1 MTYPERTQNDS
12 EDPDRSWTPHL
23 GDPAAHWRHS
33 TPWLLVRAM
42 RPRQWSKNILVFAAP
57 AAASVLGHWSV
68 FWRVVLAFLLFCAAA
83 SGHYLIN
90 DVLDAEQDRHHP
102 VKRMRPVASGELPAS
117 VAVVAGVALIAV
129 SIAGAAVL
137 GPWGFVVVVAAYLA
151 LTAAYSL
158 WLKRQP
164 VMELAVVAL
173 GFVLRAVAGGL
184 VAHVYLSNWFLV
196 FTSFA
201 ALFVVTGK
209 RYAEHARLGE
219 TRGIHRSVLDEYTE
233 SFLRST
239 LTICASV
246 TVATYCLWAFDR
258 TRPPG
263 LPQRASCCVDRVDRR
278 APGPRRPAHLPAPR
292 CRQGRRA
299 GAFGAARPRPAG
311 VRAVVGGLDG
321 HRHLRVTAIDDR
333 TAVTDLDTT
342 AQVLS
347 GWGRTAPSLAAV
359 ASPGD
364 EESIAGLLE
373 TARRPIIA
381 RGLGRSYGDAA
392 QSSGGVVVETAQL
405 AEIGTLDEGTGC
417 IEVGGGVSLHR
428 LMQEIIPQGWFVAV
442 TPGTRYVSVG
452 GAIASDI
459 HGKNHHCDGSFARHV
474 TSMVLATPTGTRVV
488 TPHDDAELFWAT
500 AGGMG
505 LTGVVLRATLRL
517 LPIETSWMQVENRRF
532 TTLDGLMSVMEQ
544 SDDGH
549 RYSVAWLDCL
559 ASRAGRRRSI
569 LTLGDHAPAASLP
582 ARLGPRVLEAPA
594 EPRLRCRWRHRCA
607 WPTGCRSAS

>member
-1 MTYPERTQNDS
+1 M
-12 EDPDRSWTPHL
+12 
-23 GDPAAHWRHS
+23 
-33 TPWLLVRAM
+33 
-42 RPRQWSKNILVFAAP
+42 
-57 AAASVLGHWSV
+57 
-68 FWRVVLAFLLFCAAA
+68 
-83 SGHYLIN
+83 
-90 DVLDAEQDRHHP
+90 
-102 VKRMRPVASGELPAS
+102 
-117 VAVVAGVALIAV
+117 
-129 SIAGAAVL
+129 
-137 GPWGFVVVVAAYLA
+137 
-151 LTAAYSL
+151 
-158 WLKRQP
+158 
-164 VMELAVVAL
+164 
-173 GFVLRAVAGGL
+173 
-184 VAHVYLSNWFLV
+184 
-196 FTSFA
+196 
-201 ALFVVTGK
+201 
-209 RYAEHARLGE
+209 
-219 TRGIHRSVLDEYTE
+219 
-233 SFLRST
+233 
-239 LTICASV
+239 
-246 TVATYCLWAFDR
+246 
-258 TRPPG
+258 
-263 LPQRASCCVDRVDRR
+263 
-278 APGPRRPAHLPAPR
+278 
-292 CRQGRRA
+292 
-299 GAFGAARPRPAG
+299 
-311 VRAVVGGLDG
+311 
-321 HRHLRVTAIDDR
+321 TAIDDR
-333 TAVTDLDTT
+333 TAVTDHDTT

-364 EESIAGLLE
+364 EESIVGLLE

-428 LMQEIIPQGWFVAV
+428 LMQEIIPRGWFVAV

-488 TPHDDAELFWAT
+488 TPHDDPELFWGT

-582 ARLGPRVLEAPA
+582 ARLGPRVLESPA
-594 EPRLRCRWRHRCA
+594 EPRLRVPLTPPLRMANRLSVRVLNEGWFRVSSHGTLVPLATYFHPLDGIGGWNVLYGPDGFVQYQFAVPPERGDVVEDA
-607 WPTGCRSAS
+607 VETIAGSGVPAFLAVLKRFGPGTPGPLSFAQSGWTLALDFPVGPSGLPLLLDSLDEMVAAAGGRIYLAKDARLRPDLVPAMYPRLAEMAEVRRRIDPKDVLASDLSLRLGL

>member
-1 MTYPERTQNDS
+1 
-12 EDPDRSWTPHL
+12 
-23 GDPAAHWRHS
+23 
-33 TPWLLVRAM
+33 
-42 RPRQWSKNILVFAAP
+42 
-57 AAASVLGHWSV
+57 
-68 FWRVVLAFLLFCAAA
+68 
-83 SGHYLIN
+83 
-90 DVLDAEQDRHHP
+90 
-102 VKRMRPVASGELPAS
+102 
-117 VAVVAGVALIAV
+117 
-129 SIAGAAVL
+129 
-137 GPWGFVVVVAAYLA
+137 
-151 LTAAYSL
+151 
-158 WLKRQP
+158 
-164 VMELAVVAL
+164 
-173 GFVLRAVAGGL
+173 
-184 VAHVYLSNWFLV
+184 
-196 FTSFA
+196 
-201 ALFVVTGK
+201 
-209 RYAEHARLGE
+209 
-219 TRGIHRSVLDEYTE
+219 
-233 SFLRST
+233 
-239 LTICASV
+239 
-246 TVATYCLWAFDR
+246 
-258 TRPPG
+258 
-263 LPQRASCCVDRVDRR
+263 
-278 APGPRRPAHLPAPR
+278 
-292 CRQGRRA
+292 
-299 GAFGAARPRPAG
+299 
-311 VRAVVGGLDG
+311 
-321 HRHLRVTAIDDR
+321 VTAIDDR

-347 GWGRTAPSLAAV
+347 GWGRTAPSHAAV
-359 ASPGD
+359 VSPGA
-364 EESIAGLLE
+364 EESIARLLE
-373 TARRPIIA
+373 TAHRPIIA

-392 QSSGGVVVETAQL
+392 QSSGGVVVETSQL

-428 LMQEIIPQGWFVAV
+428 LMQEIIPRGWFVAV

-559 ASRAGRRRSI
+559 ASRSGRRRSI

-594 EPRLRCRWRHRCA
+594 EPRLSVPLAPPLRMANRLSVRVLNEGWFRVSSHGTLVPLATYFHPLDGIGGWNVLYGPGGFVQYQFAVPPERGDVVEDA
-607 WPTGCRSAS
+607 VETIAGSGIPAFLAVLKRFGPGTPGPLSFAQSGWTLALDFPVGPSGLPLLLDSLDEMVAAAGGRIYLAKDARLRPDLVPAMYPRLAEMAEVRRRIDPKDVLASDLSLRLGL

>member
-1 MTYPERTQNDS
+1 
-12 EDPDRSWTPHL
+12 
-23 GDPAAHWRHS
+23 
-33 TPWLLVRAM
+33 
-42 RPRQWSKNILVFAAP
+42 
-57 AAASVLGHWSV
+57 
-68 FWRVVLAFLLFCAAA
+68 
-83 SGHYLIN
+83 
-90 DVLDAEQDRHHP
+90 
-102 VKRMRPVASGELPAS
+102 
-117 VAVVAGVALIAV
+117 
-129 SIAGAAVL
+129 
-137 GPWGFVVVVAAYLA
+137 
-151 LTAAYSL
+151 
-158 WLKRQP
+158 
-164 VMELAVVAL
+164 
-173 GFVLRAVAGGL
+173 
-184 VAHVYLSNWFLV
+184 
-196 FTSFA
+196 
-201 ALFVVTGK
+201 
-209 RYAEHARLGE
+209 
-219 TRGIHRSVLDEYTE
+219 
-233 SFLRST
+233 
-239 LTICASV
+239 
-246 TVATYCLWAFDR
+246 
-258 TRPPG
+258 
-263 LPQRASCCVDRVDRR
+263 
-278 APGPRRPAHLPAPR
+278 
-292 CRQGRRA
+292 
-299 GAFGAARPRPAG
+299 
-311 VRAVVGGLDG
+311 
-321 HRHLRVTAIDDR
+321 VTAIDDR
-333 TAVTDLDTT
+333 TDVTDLDTT

-428 LMQEIIPQGWFVAV
+428 LMQEIIPRGWFVAV

-488 TPHDDAELFWAT
+488 TPHDDPELFWAT

-505 LTGVVLRATLRL
+505 LTGLVLRATLRL
-517 LPIETSWMQVENRRF
+517 LPIETSWVRVENRRF

-582 ARLGPRVLEAPA
+582 ARLGPRVLESPA
-594 EPRLRCRWRHRCA
+594 EPRLRVPLTPPLRMANRLSVRVLNEGWFRVSSHGTLVPLATYFHPLDGIGGWNVLYGPDGFVQYQFAVPPERGDVVEDA
-607 WPTGCRSAS
+607 VETIAGSGVPAFLAVLKRFGPGTPGPLSFAQSGWTLALDFPVGPSGLSRLLDSLDERVAAAGGRIYLAKDARLRPDLVPVMYPRLAEMAEVRRRIDPKDVLASDLSLRLGL